1 MELTSILKMEQMAC
15 KEQVAVHRNYPS
27 RSEFIKEEYL
37 VLHFSY
43 AYTVSLQMAV
53 AVSPAGPS
61 KDFTD

>member
-1 MELTSILKMEQMAC
+1 
-15 KEQVAVHRNYPS
+15 VAVHRNYSS
-27 RSEFIKEEYL
+27 RSEFIGEEYL

-53 AVSPAGPS
+53 AVSPARPS